1 MEKNNIKASKALK
14 SPGLSLSKR
23 SSSLP
28 CNVNIKHEVSLTK
41 SGDVS
46 ANNMLSTRVNAAQ
59 TLEVA
64 KVDVQGERSVS
75 TSVEYAQ
82 NTSAGHVAAGNL
94 RRVSS
99 SPTCVDAAQTQGAA
113 KVDVRSRRS
122 RSTSG
127 GYAQST
133 SGGYATACHL
143 HGASSSSEASRRP
156 RSIVELRK
164 LTHDEMDEL
173 KDPTKLAGARRKFL
187 KSKSTPSA
195 DDVDALSM
203 NALWHEIANCRY
215 IRK

>member
-28 CNVNIKHEVSLTK
+28 CNVSSKHEASLTK
-41 SGDVS
+41 SGEVS

-59 TLEVA
+59 TLDVA

-82 NTSAGHVAAGNL
+82 NTSAGHVAACNL

-113 KVDVRSRRS
+113 KGGFRSSRS

-143 HGASSSSEASRRP
+143 QASSSSEASRRP

-187 KSKSTPSA
+187 KSKSTPST

-203 NALWHEIANCRY
+203 NELWHEIENCRY